1 MLIESLFFLAIGLIV
16 IIPIGWFLIRIMN
29 GPILAYEKI
38 KKIFKIKNDSTIDNI
53 LSFATCLSIVLIL
66 YLIFDSGLIF

>member
-16 IIPIGWFLIRIMN
+16 IIPIGWVLIRIMN

-38 KKIFKIKNDSTIDNI
+38 KKIFKIKDDSTIDNI
-53 LSFATCLSIVLIL
+53 LSFATALSIILIL

>member
-1 MLIESLFFLAIGLIV
+1 MLIESLFFLAVGLIV
-16 IIPIGWFLIRIMN
+16 IIPIGWVLIRIMN

-38 KKIFKIKNDSTIDNI
+38 KKIFKIKDDSTIDNI